1 MSLGY
6 RRSDHVWVSKSQ
18 GLLAEDLVNNEVL
31 QLQKNV
37 ASIVC
42 SIQLNLEVLSVVILK
57 EV

>member
-1 MSLGY
+1 MGY

-31 QLQKNV
+31 QSQKNV

-42 SIQLNLEVLSVVILK
+42 SAQLNLEVLSAVILK